1 MASFES
7 RSLTWSDSAVLANYC
22 SASAARRSPPSAAH
36 VRPPSPR
43 ADTATTTPR
52 AGTRRG
58 SGTRLGLGWDA
69 PQGHFTEGS
78 ISSENA
84 LAIAF
89 DLVSGSDLSPS
100 DLRCLAGAKP
110 VEENKKALA
119 KALADRIVAAD
130 QHIQND
136 MYGSRYEFNILSEY
150 GYTDIA
156 LKAVTQTGLPGYV
169 HRITQGT
176 TSLWEQW
183 TDRLPV
189 NHHYRSNVATWFY
202 QSLAGTKPTST
213 AYESLR
219 IRPFISSAAVN
230 SRVPKDTQDT
240 DPSPAMLSHVSVSID
255 TVRGKVCPE
264 WHHAAGRE
272 DRPDGHPS
280 RTTPRPRSG
289 FPRRTSP

>member
-1 MASFES
+1 M
-7 RSLTWSDSAVLANYC
+7 
-22 SASAARRSPPSAAH
+22 
-36 VRPPSPR
+36 
-43 ADTATTTPR
+43 
-52 AGTRRG
+52 
-58 SGTRLGLGWDA
+58 
-69 PQGHFTEGS
+69 
-78 ISSENA
+78 
-84 LAIAF
+84 
-89 DLVSGSDLSPS
+89 SGSDLSPS

-264 WHHAAGRE
+264 WHR
-272 DRPDGHPS
+272 RPDGRIDLTVTRPVQHRGRDLGSHAEQARDRFPG
-280 RTTPRPRSG
+280 RRLRPRRHLRRRGSARTLG
-289 FPRRTSP
+289 QAPRSIRL